1 MYNNGTDYSRCGS
14 YYTRSPIDIVSTQ
27 ASLIEYFGY
36 MFPGREINQYGIY
49 KDYYV
54 DKYEGVRP
62 GITINVPTEN

>member
-1 MYNNGTDYSRCGS
+1 MYSGTDYSRCGS
-14 YYTRSPIDIVSTQ
+14 YYTRSPIDKVSTQ
-27 ASLIEYFGY
+27 ASLVEYWGSLFS
-36 MFPGREINQYGIY
+36 GREGDNTYGIY